1 MRIGE
6 PHFPLE
12 LKKFCFSENQNQ
24 NNGNESFVPF
34 SSECKKHDKVYT
46 RWAMNWLQIAQ
57 ADKQLTIGKADKQS
71 TPTIREFLMLVDSG
85 R

>member
-6 PHFPLE
+6 PHFPLG

-24 NNGNESFVPF
+24 NNGSESFVPF
-34 SSECKKHDKVYT
+34 SSECKKHDKMYT

-57 ADKQLTIGKADKQS
+57 ADKQLTIGQLAKLINNPPPQS
-71 TPTIREFLMLVDSG
+71 ENC
-85 R
+85 